1 MTHNIFFCKAL
12 KDEHARLKVP
22 NPHCGSCRG
31 QVTGNP
37 KVDSTSNLMAA
48 ASSAGVRAM
57 TCQERSCSR
66 STWKATAVVEP
77 LQHTYGGSRS
87 CGWKEVGRELL
98 EGHVQT
104 NFGSVIV
111 CGMKEGTYVGTSM
124 KASVTPHCVQ
134 STRSWPL
141 RHRLFPPVPVVY
153 YEVVHRVDLLLEV
166 LKRKVRPL
174 GVAANEAVAED
185 DANHGLVAELLRV
198 VR

>member
-1 MTHNIFFCKAL
+1 
-12 KDEHARLKVP
+12 
-22 NPHCGSCRG
+22 
-31 QVTGNP
+31 
-37 KVDSTSNLMAA
+37 
-48 ASSAGVRAM
+48 M

-104 NFGSVIV
+104 NFGFVIV
-111 CGMKEGTYVGTSM
+111 CGMKEGTYVGTSR

-134 STRSWPL
+134 SARSWPL

-153 YEVVHRVDLLLEV
+153 YEVVPRVDLLLEV
-166 LKRKVRPL
+166 LKRLRPL
-174 GVAANEAVAED
+174 GVAASEAVAED
-185 DANHGLVAELLRV
+185 DANHGLVGELLRV
-198 VR
+198 VRWRTLAVAVVGKLQQDDHGIVHACGYHPQLSRVFRGDVENYTTQ